1 MTTEPGEDDPDAEA
15 EEYFGDMR
23 WTIPSN
29 LTGHTAVTIP
39 VSTLPVPAGLQ
50 LIGRRGNDD
59 ALLALAQ
66 RLEAELSA
74 FDAKGDEV

>member
-1 MTTEPGEDDPDAEA
+1 M
-15 EEYFGDMR
+15 
-23 WTIPSN
+23 
-29 LTGHTAVTIP
+29 TIP